1 MESRLQCRQS
11 VIFEHVQQCLY
22 RMLLVEIS
30 QETFKLDIPSFRH
43 YPTQGREFL
52 RSCAPNLEVRVSML
66 VFPLSTLADSPS
78 CARISQNQ
86 LIMNMVAEKEE

>member
-52 RSCAPNLEVRVSML
+52 RSCAPNLRGSCEHAR
-66 VFPLSTLADSPS
+66 FPTVYTGRLT
-78 CARISQNQ
+78 Q
-86 LIMNMVAEKEE
+86 LRKDIPEPVDNEHGG